1 MDDLLCPGRNHP
13 NSGKAMNSGKANSC
27 CLNFGKGYNCYPNSG
42 RPMKVSW
49 EHNSKN
55 CCYYKSVCNYF
66 EDDYKFLHYLNRY
79 RPDGYTCCS

>member
-13 NSGKAMNSGKANSC
+13 NSGKGCNYCLNSGKAMNS
-27 CLNFGKGYNCYPNSG
+27 GKGYNCYPNSG
-42 RPMKVSW
+42 RPMKISG

-79 RPDGYTCCS
+79 RTDGYTGCS